1 MVKVKVCE
9 TKGKVVGFDA
19 VAFLKNHRSR
29 SAPNTKISLGE
40 AREKL
45 NKNLNVEASR
55 LTVIPVDG
63 KEVAAYE
70 FVCTY
75 KEEDTYFIYVDANTG
90 NEVRILNVLNS
101 KQGRILI

>member
-1 MVKVKVCE
+1 M
-9 TKGKVVGFDA
+9 
-19 VAFLKNHRSR
+19 
-29 SAPNTKISLGE
+29 
-40 AREKL
+40 
-45 NKNLNVEASR
+45 EASR

-75 KEEDTYFIYVDANTG
+75 KEEETYFIYVDADTG